1 MGAAV
6 KPQRRRRPRG
16 SLTRQRV
23 VEAALELADRDG
35 LDALTMPT
43 LASQLECG
51 VMTLYGYIES
61 KEDLLD
67 AIALRGLAD
76 LRLPRPMPSES
87 TEVLLAWGR
96 ALRTTLLAHPSMPV
110 IFLSRAV
117 IGPGIFHGIEVLLGA
132 LSRSGVQATSGLH
145 AIYAVLIYATGF
157 VAWELPR
164 TRMQA
169 ASAYAAQWRREFAGL
184 PPEDFPMT
192 ARIQDELPR
201 VAGNEQFE
209 VGLKALVAGLI
220 TAGVSGGGTP
230 RGSCP
235 SCG

>member
-6 KPQRRRRPRG
+6 KPRPRRRPRG

-43 LASQLECG
+43 LANKVECG
-51 VMTLYGYIES
+51 VMTLYGYIDN

-76 LRLPRPMPSES
+76 VRLPRPLPSEPVG
-87 TEVLLAWGR
+87 VLLAWGR
-96 ALRTTLLAHPSMPV
+96 ALRATLLAHPSMPV

-117 IGPGIFHGIEVLLGA
+117 IGPGIFQGIEALLGA
-132 LSRSGVQATSGLH
+132 LSRSGMQPGPGLR

-164 TRMQA
+164 TRNQPE
-169 ASAYAAQWRREFAGL
+169 SAYAAQWRREFAGL
-184 PPEDFPMT
+184 PPEDFPIT
-192 ARIQDELPR
+192 TGIQDELPR
-201 VAGNEQFE
+201 VAGAEQFE
-209 VGLKALVAGLI
+209 LGLKALVAGFGI
-220 TAGVSGGGTP
+220 RHSASGRSKTP
-230 RGSCP
+230 TR
-235 SCG
+235 